1 MFLGSCLYYK
11 KRMKNIQFS
20 CLFLWLLGSGLVR
33 AQESVNASGGDAVG
47 GGGSVAYSIGQVFYT
62 NPTVSSGNLSE
73 GVQQAFEIFS
83 VGLNESGLNLSM
95 TIFPNPT
102 SSNLTLQIN
111 DLNEDKLFYQVS
123 DLQGRLMDVGQLI
136 TTHTQINVT
145 SFPSGIYFVH
155 VLNHVNR
162 KVQTFKIIK
171 N

>member
-1 MFLGSCLYYK
+1 MTRIQLVAFILCL
-11 KRMKNIQFS
+11 ICFD
-20 CLFLWLLGSGLVR
+20 LAR
-33 AQESVNASGGDAVG
+33 AQESANSSGGDAVG

-62 NPTVSSGNLSE
+62 SPTVSSGNLSE

-83 VGLNESGLNLSM
+83 VGLYESGLNLSM

-136 TTHTQINVT
+136 TTNTQINVT
-145 SFPSGIYFVH
+145 DFPSGTYLIH
-155 VLNHVNR
+155 VLNQVNR

>member
-1 MFLGSCLYYK
+1 MTRNQLVAFILCL
-11 KRMKNIQFS
+11 ICFD
-20 CLFLWLLGSGLVR
+20 LAR
-33 AQESVNASGGDAVG
+33 AQESANSSGGDAVG

-83 VGLNESGLNLSM
+83 VGLYESGLNLSM

-123 DLQGRLMDVGQLI
+123 DLQGRLLDVGQLI

-145 SFPSGIYFVH
+145 SFPSGTYFVH